1 VSASRVGFD
10 GEPPVAGGTLWF
22 ILVSLAAAWVVS
34 LAAAGVLFGDWAE
47 GAAAALWATPMILAV
62 AIVPVGIAAIVGHIV
77 SGHTRRAWVRF
88 AIIAV
93 VVTTVTF
100 IGLASFSVGDIVE
113 GMIDPVV
120 LAVPL
125 IAGPALAAG
134 AVAPW
139 FAGFASPSR
148 EDAAAVNAHVD
159 TVELGNDPSSVR
171 P

>member
-1 VSASRVGFD
+1 MTTPASSVSPD
-10 GEPPVAGGTLWF
+10 GEPPAAGGTLWF

-34 LAAAGVLFGDWAE
+34 LVAAGVLFGDWGE
-47 GAAAALWATPMILAV
+47 GAAAALWATPMILAL

-77 SGHTRRAWVRF
+77 SGNTLRAWLRF

-100 IGLASFSVGDIVE
+100 IGLASFTGGDIVQ
-113 GMIDPVV
+113 GLTDPLV
-120 LAVPL
+120 LAVAL

-139 FAGFASPSR
+139 FAGFASLRR
-148 EDAAAVNAHVD
+148 EFTA
-159 TVELGNDPSSVR
+159 TVLDRASENIETGRTP
-171 P
+171 

>member
-1 VSASRVGFD
+1 MSTPTAAVSSDRESPA
-10 GEPPVAGGTLWF
+10 AGGTLWF

-34 LAAAGVLFGDWAE
+34 LAAAGVLFGDWGE
-47 GAAAALWATPMILAV
+47 GAAAALWATPMILAL
-62 AIVPVGIAAIVGHIV
+62 ASVPVGIAAIVGHIV

-88 AIIAV
+88 AVIAV

-100 IGLASFSVGDIVE
+100 IGLASFTGGDIVQ
-113 GMIDPVV
+113 GLTDPLV

-139 FAGFASPSR
+139 FAGFASPR
-148 EDAAAVNAHVD
+148 RAFTATVLD
-159 TVELGNDPSSVR
+159 TTAKDTEAGRTP
-171 P
+171 